1 MNTDIIHFRIRNCF
15 FIQLPKDGVP
25 LPIFY
30 RFVLWLSVLICQSN
44 TIKSIVQK
52 YADVSNTRLAS
63 GNISIACSRN
73 STPVILGILWS
84 TKSNASDSFRSFN
97 CSRISKAVRP
107 EPARSTLNPLPYL
120 FRKSRSTDFKTC
132 GSSSTVR
139 ITGFV
144 LLPSIMMSTTYLHL
158 CADTV

>member
-30 RFVLWLSVLICQSN
+30 RFVLWLSVLICPSN

-63 GNISIACSRN
+63 GTISIASRN
-73 STPVILGILWS
+73 STSVICGILWS
-84 TKSNASDSFRSFN
+84 TRNNAGGSFCSFN
-97 CSRISKAVRP
+97 CFSMSRAVAPESAFIYHRRNISIQGTKFWP
-107 EPARSTLNPLPYL
+107 
-120 FRKSRSTDFKTC
+120 
-132 GSSSTVR
+132 
-139 ITGFV
+139 
-144 LLPSIMMSTTYLHL
+144 
-158 CADTV
+158 